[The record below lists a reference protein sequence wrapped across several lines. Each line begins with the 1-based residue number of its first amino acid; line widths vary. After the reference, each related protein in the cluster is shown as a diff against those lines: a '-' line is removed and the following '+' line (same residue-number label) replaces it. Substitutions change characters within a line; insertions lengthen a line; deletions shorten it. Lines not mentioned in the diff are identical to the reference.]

1 MSDTVTDQTVQQRT
15 ADQGGGERRL
25 TPDELR
31 TLFLFEA
38 LEPTQLEWLSENG
51 YVETRAEG
59 EAVYTEGDAATCFF
73 VLVEGCVA
81 MRRWVE
87 GTNVEVNRTDHRGVY
102 AGATAAFVKAE
113 AGHRYANSLV
123 AVTDST
129 FWVIDA
135 ALWADKIRVWFPMA
149 IHMLEGLATG
159 MRNSQLV
166 VGQRERLLSLG
177 RLAAGLTHELNNPAS
192 AAVRA
197 TASLRERVS
206 KMRGKL
212 SHLASADIDGREFA
226 AMVDLQEAAVERM
239 AKITRD
245 LSPMET
251 SEAEDELGDW
261 LEDHDVVGSWD
272 VAPVLVAAGADVD
285 WLEELAGSVSPDVLS
300 DAVHWVA
307 YALDTEQLMNEIEDA
322 TTRISTLVGAAK
334 QYSQMDRATHAD
346 IDVHEGLKS
355 TIMMLKHKITAP
367 GNITLVKDLAE
378 GLPKVP
384 AFPAELNQV
393 WTNLIDNAVQAMP
406 DGGTL
411 TIRTALERDDVLV
424 EIGDTGTGIPQE
436 LQERIFEPFFTTKP
450 VGEGTGLGLDISY
463 RVIAQRHGGDLR
475 VTSVPGDTRFQVR
488 LPLVSPQR
496 LDTAG

>member
-1 MSDTVTDQTVQQRT
+1 MSDTVTAQAAGRGTTQPMGGD
-15 ADQGGGERRL
+15 GGESRL
-25 TPDELR
+25 RPDELAQ
-31 TLFLFEA
+31 LFLFEE
-38 LEPTQLEWLSENG
+38 LDPGQLDWLSGNG

-59 EAVYTEGDAATCFF
+59 EAVYSEGDPATCFF
-73 VLVEGCVA
+73 VLLEGRIA

-87 GTNVEVNRTDHRGVY
+87 GSNVEVNRTDQRGVY
-102 AGATAAFVKAE
+102 AGATASFVKAE
-113 AGHRYANSLV
+113 AGQRYANSLV
-123 AVTDST
+123 AITDCR

-135 ALWADKIRVWFPMA
+135 ATFGDMIRVWFPMA

-261 LEDHDVVGSWD
+261 LDDHDVQGSWD
-272 VAPVLVAAGADVD
+272 VAPVLV
-285 WLEELAGSVSPDVLS
+285 
-300 DAVHWVA
+300 
-307 YALDTEQLMNEIEDA
+307 
-322 TTRISTLVGAAK
+322 
-334 QYSQMDRATHAD
+334 
-346 IDVHEGLKS
+346 
-355 TIMMLKHKITAP
+355 
-367 GNITLVKDLAE
+367 
-378 GLPKVP
+378 
-384 AFPAELNQV
+384 
-393 WTNLIDNAVQAMP
+393 
-406 DGGTL
+406 
-411 TIRTALERDDVLV
+411 
-424 EIGDTGTGIPQE
+424 
-436 LQERIFEPFFTTKP
+436 
-450 VGEGTGLGLDISY
+450 
-463 RVIAQRHGGDLR
+463 
-475 VTSVPGDTRFQVR
+475 
-488 LPLVSPQR
+488 
-496 LDTAG
+496 